1 MKPLA
6 YRIRPKSF
14 DEIVGQ
20 DHLVGKNGVI
30 TKMLN
35 QNKLFSM
42 ILYGPAGCGKTT
54 IAEIISNMFPLSSYS
69 FNASCDNKAKL
80 KDIADSAKYH
90 ESTIC
95 VIDEI
100 HRMKKDVQDFLLP
113 YVENGELIII
123 GLTTE
128 NPYRSI
134 NPAIRSRCHIYRMN
148 EINKADIITLLKKVI
163 ISEKYNE
170 LSDDILEYIAITSSC
185 EVRTALNMLEVIEM
199 LDKDELNIENAKN
212 LIGKKAFQLDD
223 KGEYYY
229 DIASAMIKSI
239 RGSDPDAALH
249 YLARLIE
256 IGDIEFI
263 SRRLLCSAYED
274 IGLGN
279 PNIGPRVFAAT
290 EAAKSLGFPE
300 ARLPLAYAV
309 VDLATSPKSNSTYLG
324 IDDALAD
331 LEKMTS
337 MKIPPHI
344 LNKEL
349 KSGKYEYKYPHD
361 YKNGYVKQQYLPDEL
376 KDKVYYNPKT
386 TGQYERAIIEFMK
399 KLKDDKWFVILLN

>member
-69 FNASCDNKAKL
+69 FNASTDNKAKL

-148 EINKADIITLLKKVI
+148 EINKDDIITLLKKVI

-170 LSDDILEYIAITSSC
+170 LPNEILEYIAITSSC
-185 EVRTALNMLEVIEM
+185 EVRTALNILEVIEM
-199 LDKDELNIENAKN
+199 LDKDELTLDNAKE

-279 PNIGPRVFAAT
+279 PNIGPRVLAAT

-324 IDDALAD
+324 INEALAD

-376 KDKVYYNPKT
+376 LGKKYYNPKD
-386 TGQYERAIIEFMK
+386 TGSYERGIIEHMK
-399 KLKDDKWFVILLN
+399 KLNEEK

>member
-6 YRIRPKSF
+6 FRIRPKSF
-14 DEIVGQ
+14 DDIVGQ
-20 DHLVGKNGVI
+20 DHLVGPNGVI
-30 TKMLN
+30 TKMLK

-42 ILYGPAGCGKTT
+42 VLYGPAGCGKTT
-54 IAEIISNMFPLSSYS
+54 IAEIIASMFPLTSYS
-69 FNASCDNKAKL
+69 FNASTDSKAKL
-80 KDIADSAKYH
+80 KDITDSAKYH
-90 ESTIC
+90 ENTIC
-95 VIDEI
+95 IIDEI

-113 YVENGELIII
+113 FVENGELIII

-148 EINKADIITLLKKVI
+148 EIEKKDVITLLKKTI
-163 ISEKYNE
+163 ISEGFNE
-170 LSDDILEYIAITSSC
+170 LPDDILEYIAITSSC
-185 EVRTALNMLEVIEM
+185 EIRTAINMLEVIEM
-199 LDKDELNIENAKN
+199 LDKEELNLENAKK
-212 LIGKKAFQLDD
+212 LIGKKAFQLDE

-256 IGDIEFI
+256 TGDIEFI

-279 PNIGPRVFAAT
+279 PNIGPRVWAAT
-290 EAAKSLGFPE
+290 EAAKALGLPE

-324 IDDALAD
+324 INKALED
-331 LEKMTS
+331 LETMTS

-361 YKNGYVKQQYLPDEL
+361 YPNDYVKQQYMPNEL
-376 KDKVYYNPKT
+376 LGKTYYHPKD
-386 TGQYERAIIEFMK
+386 TGSYERAIKEYLK
-399 KLKDDKWFVILLN
+399 KLKEQ